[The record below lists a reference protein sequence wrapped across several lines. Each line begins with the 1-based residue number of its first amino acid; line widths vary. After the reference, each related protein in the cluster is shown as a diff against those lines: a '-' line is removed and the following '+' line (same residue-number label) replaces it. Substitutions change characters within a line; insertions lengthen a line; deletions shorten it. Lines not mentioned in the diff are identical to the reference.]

1 MCDGCGRAIGLSLS
15 RAKGPTSCAFSFGEA
30 GFVHMGAVVDDQGT
44 WEDVADYLASAAY
57 RRMRREERAA
67 YPLLAWMANRAIEGI
82 RRSVSAVATAADAA
96 PPTA

>member
-1 MCDGCGRAIGLSLS
+1 
-15 RAKGPTSCAFSFGEA
+15 
-30 GFVHMGAVVDDQGT
+30 MGAVVDDQGT
-44 WEDVADYLASAAY
+44 WEDVADYLASPAY
-57 RRMRREERAA
+57 RRMRPEERVA